1 MVFYSINNIFWLLQD
16 TVTQLIPLALPFNNQ
31 KIILTYLNTSLVTE
45 EFCWFITKLPIR
57 RLIVVYRSNDQDS
70 YYQFFGACEFE
81 LWNHPSLNGRCIAL
95 TIWHDWLMLFSVV
108 ISREHTE
115 CLWGS
120 HLQIPEHLW
129 MDVSY
134 RFIHSLVAA
143 IKGKKR
149 CSWIL
154 EV

>member
-1 MVFYSINNIFWLLQD
+1 M
-16 TVTQLIPLALPFNNQ
+16 
-31 KIILTYLNTSLVTE
+31 
-45 EFCWFITKLPIR
+45 
-57 RLIVVYRSNDQDS
+57 YRSNDQDS

-120 HLQIPEHLW
+120 HLQIPEHIW

-154 EV
+154 EVKAKILQRKCRGSSFLMKLRSEACHIDFQSIF